1 MFENNSI
8 NITEEKINELED
20 KSIEIIQF
28 EPERERKA
36 KKKD

>member
-28 EPERERKA
+28 EPERERKG